1 MRALFGTI
9 LVALVPALLTPVG
22 LGASRA
28 SAHPTRPELVR
39 PEGSQGFV
47 PTRDASPV
55 VEVEVELEDGEAQ
68 GHPAS
73 AHPAPGWSRTGRPAT
88 LASRRLEGPR
98 RPRVT
103 RDRHRHGA
111 RSPPA

>member
-9 LVALVPALLTPVG
+9 LVTLAAALLTPV
-22 LGASRA
+22 GASRA

-47 PTRDASPV
+47 PTRDAPPA
-55 VEVEVELEDGEAQ
+55 VEVEVELEDGEARAQ
-68 GHPAS
+68 AAI
-73 AHPAPGWSRTGRPAT
+73 AHPAPGWCRTARPAT
-88 LASRRLEGPR
+88 LAPRRLEGPR

-103 RDRHRHGA
+103 RDRHHHGA